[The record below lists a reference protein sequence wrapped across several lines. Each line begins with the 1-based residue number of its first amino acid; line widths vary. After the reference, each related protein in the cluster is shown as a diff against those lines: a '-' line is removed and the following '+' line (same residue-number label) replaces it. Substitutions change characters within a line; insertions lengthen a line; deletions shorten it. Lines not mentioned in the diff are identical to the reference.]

1 MASKKAK
8 DHEDDKK
15 LDLAVKI
22 KNEHDPNCIF
32 FDPRPKCTA
41 CGMWTSWH
49 SCTYIWGLTEE
60 MLKNEETESL
70 ISVTDQN
77 KFLLWL
83 EEAEYKAAEMGVVSN
98 VSEREIQSF
107 QDMVKEY
114 EPEFENNYYG
124 QNEADIDL
132 NKQSVLKGY
141 SGKKLAFYCPSY

>member
-1 MASKKAK
+1 
-8 DHEDDKK
+8 
-15 LDLAVKI
+15 
-22 KNEHDPNCIF
+22 
-32 FDPRPKCTA
+32 
-41 CGMWTSWH
+41 
-49 SCTYIWGLTEE
+49 
-60 MLKNEETESL
+60 MLENEETESL

-132 NKQSVLKGY
+132 NKQSVFKE
-141 SGKKLAFYCPSY
+141 KKQIEKEME